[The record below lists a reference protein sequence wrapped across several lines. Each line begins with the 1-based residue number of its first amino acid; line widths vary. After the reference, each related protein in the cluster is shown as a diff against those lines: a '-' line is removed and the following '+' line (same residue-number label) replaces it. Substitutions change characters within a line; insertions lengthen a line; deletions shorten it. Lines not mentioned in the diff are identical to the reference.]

1 VQKGVGWLFSAENLQ
16 YISEAGQDMTKVAID
31 H

>member
-1 VQKGVGWLFSAENLQ
+1 VGWLFSADNLQ
-16 YISEAGQDMTKVAID
+16 YISETGQDRNKVAVD